1 MRQKLKDIVIN
12 MKSLS
17 QDIVDPIVV
26 GAGDANGRTITVVF
40 TQQAAEQFDD
50 DTKVYLKWHHNE
62 KDINGYNV
70 FTDLKKYVPTWQI
83 FIPRAM
89 LYEGTVLCT
98 IELVDDV
105 SIAPSQSFLIK
116 VVSDPFD
123 SGEFEIT
130 DDFSIFQQAAILMNT
145 IESKVNGIN
154 DLVENIQDDVSE
166 VKKVVEDAEKISKEA
181 KDNADAALKSAKE
194 ALDNSNKA
202 NASADEAV
210 KNASSASETADNAK
224 ATSEEALDIAKKAKE
239 TVEDIDYEK

>member
-70 FTDLKKYVPTWQI
+70 FTDLKKCVPTWRI

-123 SGEFEIT
+123 SGEFEVT
-130 DDFSIFQQAAILMNT
+130 DDFSIFQQAAI
-145 IESKVNGIN
+145 K
-154 DLVENIQDDVSE
+154 DLDADIAATGTAAHAGTFVAGG
-166 VKKVVEDAEKISKEA
+166 VVEVDGKITDVKPVEVE
-181 KDNADAALKSAKE
+181 ADAVAALTWGE
-194 ALDNSNKA
+194 M
-202 NASADEAV
+202 
-210 KNASSASETADNAK
+210 
-224 ATSEEALDIAKKAKE
+224 
-239 TVEDIDYEK
+239 

>member
-1 MRQKLKDIVIN
+1 MRRQKLKDIVIN

-26 GAGDANGRTITVVF
+26 GADDANGRTITVVF

-70 FTDLKKYVPTWQI
+70 FTHLKKYAPTWQI
-83 FIPRAM
+83 FLPRAM

-105 SIAPSQSFLIK
+105 SIAPSQSFFIK

-130 DDFSIFQQAAILMNT
+130 DDFSIFQKAAILMNT
-145 IESKVNGIN
+145 TESKVNGIN

-166 VKKVVEDAEKISKEA
+166 VKKVVEDAEK
-181 KDNADAALKSAKE
+181 
-194 ALDNSNKA
+194 
-202 NASADEAV
+202 
-210 KNASSASETADNAK
+210 
-224 ATSEEALDIAKKAKE
+224 TSEEALDIAKKAKE
-239 TVEDIDYEK
+239 TVGDIDYEKVMKEATAYTDESLMIREF

>member
-17 QDIVDPIVV
+17 QDIIDPIVVDPIVV

-70 FTDLKKYVPTWQI
+70 FTDLKKHAPTWQI
-83 FIPRAM
+83 FLPRAM

-105 SIAPSQSFLIK
+105 SIAPSQSFFIK

-130 DDFSIFQQAAILMNT
+130 DDFSIFQKAAILMNT
-145 IESKVNGIN
+145 TESKVNGIN

-166 VKKVVEDAEKISKEA
+166 VKKVVEDAEK
-181 KDNADAALKSAKE
+181 
-194 ALDNSNKA
+194 
-202 NASADEAV
+202 
-210 KNASSASETADNAK
+210 
-224 ATSEEALDIAKKAKE
+224 TSEEALDIAKKAKE
-239 TVEDIDYEK
+239 TVGDIDYEKVMKEATAYTDESLMIREF